1 LLARAGH
8 QVHFLLR
15 RDLEAVRATGLHI
28 RSHLGDF
35 SIADAHA
42 AATPEEI
49 GHADL
54 VISALKTTALADAR
68 RLVEPCTGA
77 GSALLVLMNGL
88 GIEEQFAQ
96 WFPAN
101 AIFGG
106 MAFVC
111 INRGAPGV
119 VHHLDYGRLTIG
131 HYGDDPDQLGR
142 LHAVLAGAGM
152 DVVVAPNLRHAR
164 WEKLCWN
171 VPFSG
176 IGVAAGGVGTATVL
190 GRPYLRDMAQRAIE
204 DVVRVANVDLEALG
218 SAARL
223 DPAETVHSM
232 FSRTDTMG
240 DYRASMV
247 IDLVC
252 GNPIES
258 DAILGAPVRRA
269 HELGV
274 PVPTMEAIWAMAQVQ
289 EAIRDGGLVPFKPEN
304 VVAEVVRR

>member
-1 LLARAGH
+1 
-8 QVHFLLR
+8 
-15 RDLEAVRATGLHI
+15 VRATGLHI

-68 RLVEPCTGA
+68 RLIEPCTGA

-131 HYGDDPDQLGR
+131 HYGDDPDALGQLN
-142 LHAVLAGAGM
+142 AVLAGAGM

-190 GRPYLRDMAQRAIE
+190 GRPYLRDMAQRATE

-269 HELGV
+269 RELGV